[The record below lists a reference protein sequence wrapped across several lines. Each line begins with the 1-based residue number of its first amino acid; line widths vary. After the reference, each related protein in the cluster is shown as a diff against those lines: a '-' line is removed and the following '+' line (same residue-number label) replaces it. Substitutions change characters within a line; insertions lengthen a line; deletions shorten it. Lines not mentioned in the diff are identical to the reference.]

1 MNKLYWVS
9 CAELGFPYIC
19 FGDEVARNELAL
31 AIWEG
36 YIYFLSVRI
45 MNWYDEPIMSGIEED
60 ASSNIETWESE
71 AL

>member
-1 MNKLYWVS
+1 VLNLVS
-9 CAELGFPYIC
+9 PYIC
-19 FGDEVARNELAL
+19 FGDETARNELAL
-31 AIWEG
+31 AIWEE

-60 ASSNIETWESE
+60 ASSNVETWESE